1 MAEILENK
9 EVLNFDEFCTY
20 TGFSKSFAYKLT
32 HQKKIAHF
40 KPSGKMIFFKL
51 ADVKRWLLTNRVS
64 TKAEIESQASA
75 ILLNSKKKQL

>member
-1 MAEILENK
+1 MAEILEK
-9 EVLNFDEFCTY
+9 EVLTLDELSKY
-20 TGFSKSFAYKLT
+20 TGFSKSHIYKLT
-32 HQKKIAHF
+32 HKKEIPHY